1 MCEEKIGRYVM
12 FPRVD
17 VCCPDARVYEGAG
30 AIARALGDA
39 CGTGKCVLSIEC
51 YPGVDQ
57 QELLDGLAALHP
69 ALVIHSDD
77 LAFEPEKLDAALERD
92 LLPQDPVFGIMTV
105 RRLRD
110 FFYEA
115 KIEEAR
121 QRIDA
126 VAEGLVL
133 VYGVGA
139 TLVHPGD
146 VQVVADITRW
156 EIQLRYRRG
165 MTNWRTA
172 QTDLPKLK
180 KYKRGFF
187 AEWRWAD
194 REKDHLLNTMDFYL
208 DMTTQGSP
216 AMVDGAA
223 YREALRQ
230 TTQRPFRMVPYF
242 DPGVWGGNWMKD
254 HFELPEN
261 SSNYAWSFDG
271 VPEENSL
278 LLDFGGHLI
287 QTPALNLVLQQ
298 PRALLGDRV
307 HARFGKEFPIRFDML
322 DTINGQNLSLQVHP
336 LTEYIQQN
344 FNMHYTQ
351 DESYYILDAQEGSSV
366 WLGVREGVDPA
377 AMEADLRRAQAGEAP
392 FPAEKY
398 INHIPVKKHDHIL
411 IPAGTTHCSGA
422 GTMVLEISATPYI
435 FTFKLWDWGRLDLDG
450 KPRPIHLD
458 HGMANIQWDRDTKW
472 VHENLVGQTT
482 VVHQDENAL
491 VERTGLHEREFIDT
505 FRYTTA
511 SSVTVARNGSVH
523 VLNLVDG
530 ARARLVSPDGAF
542 APFELHYA
550 ETCILP
556 QAAGDY
562 RIEAPDGA
570 EVKMIVACVRN

>member
-230 TTQRPFRMVPYF
+230 TAQRPFRMVPYF

-261 SSNYAWSFDG
+261 GSNYAWSFDG

-278 LLDFGGHLI
+278 PLDFGGHLI

>member
-230 TTQRPFRMVPYF
+230 TAQRPFRMVPYF

-261 SSNYAWSFDG
+261 GSNYAWSFDG

-542 APFELHYA
+542 APIELHYA

>member
-30 AIARALGDA
+30 AIARALSDA

-230 TTQRPFRMVPYF
+230 TAQRPFRMVPYF

-261 SSNYAWSFDG
+261 GSNYAWSFDG

-530 ARARLVSPDGAF
+530 ARARLVSTDGAF